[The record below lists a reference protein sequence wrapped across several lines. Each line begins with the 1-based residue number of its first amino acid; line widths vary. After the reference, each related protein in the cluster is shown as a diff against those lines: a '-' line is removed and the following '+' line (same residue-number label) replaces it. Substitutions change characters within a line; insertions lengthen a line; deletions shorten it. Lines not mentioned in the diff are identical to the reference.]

1 MSAPLPKVFV
11 QDLPPK
17 GGYPIINPKRY
28 LPIRVTGATM
38 WLIGTATV
46 GFGIWRMMYG
56 IRKMNEM
63 DQERFNARLAMAPF
77 LQAEEDIRYCAE
89 EDAKLKKEAE
99 VMKDIPGWE
108 VGKSV
113 YNSRK
118 WVPRPQH

>member
-17 GGYPIINPKRY
+17 GGYPMATLKRN
-28 LPIRVTGATM
+28 LPIRVSGATM
-38 WLIGTATV
+38 WLVGTVTIGL
-46 GFGIWRMMYG
+46 GLWRMMYG
-56 IRKMNEM
+56 IRKLNEM
-63 DQERFNARLAMAPF
+63 DQERFNTRLAIAPY
-77 LQAEEDIRYCAE
+77 LQAEEDIRYCKVE
-89 EDAKLKKEAE
+89 EKNLKNEAE

-118 WVPRPQH
+118 WVPRPQY